1 MDGTWRGEG
10 VRGAGAPWLIIG
22 LQARGGRRGWRL
34 GLPAP

>member
-22 LQARGGRRGWRL
+22 CKREEGEGGG
-34 GLPAP
+34 G